1 MKAFTVVAAVSFAL
15 LTVPA
20 FAQQKPPVT
29 KPPATQQPAVPQ
41 TQKPATPA
49 PAPQAAPPRPF
60 PEGAKIA
67 YCSLNAIA
75 ATSKDGRAFADKN
88 KTAQEAK
95 LKQIQDKQKKMEAD
109 QAMMNSA
116 SVADDKRAQL
126 QKDVA
131 RQETE
136 IQRMQQDAQN
146 EMQELQNELQDSFLK
161 RVMPIIQQVAAE
173 KGVQMVL
180 NYQDGMFLWVDTGLD
195 LSGEVARRL
204 DATAPAAAP
213 KAPNQPSPASK

>member
-1 MKAFTVVAAVSFAL
+1 MKAFSVVAAVSLAL

-20 FAQQKPPVT
+20 FAQQKPPAQ
-29 KPPATQQPAVPQ
+29 KPPATQPAAPQ
-41 TQKPATPA
+41 TQKPVTPA
-49 PAPQAAPPRPF
+49 PTPQATPPRPF

-75 ATSKDGRAFADKN
+75 ATSKDGRAFADKI
-88 KTAQEAK
+88 KGAQEAK
-95 LKQIQDKQKKMEAD
+95 LKGIQDKQKAMEAN
-109 QAMMNSA
+109 QALVNSP
-116 SVADDKRAQL
+116 SITDDKRAGL
-126 QKDVA
+126 QKEIA

-136 IQRMQQDAQN
+136 IQRLQQDAQN

-195 LSGEVARRL
+195 LSAEVARRL
-204 DATAPAAAP
+204 DATSPAAAP
-213 KAPNQPSPASK
+213 KQPNQ

>member
-15 LTVPA
+15 STVPA
-20 FAQQKPPVT
+20 LAQQKPPAT
-29 KPPATQQPAVPQ
+29 KPPATQQPAAPQ
-41 TQKPATPA
+41 TQKPATPV
-49 PAPQAAPPRPF
+49 PPPQATPPRPF

-75 ATSKDGRAFADKN
+75 ATSKEGRAFADKI
-88 KTAQEAK
+88 KTAQESR
-95 LKQIQDKQKKMEAD
+95 LKQLQDKNKAMEANKALID
-109 QAMMNSA
+109 SP
-116 SVADDKRAQL
+116 SVADDKRAAL
-126 QKDVA
+126 QKEVA

-136 IQRMQQDAQN
+136 IQRMQQDAQA
-146 EMQELQNELQDSFLK
+146 EMQELQNELQDNFLK

-195 LSGEVARRL
+195 LSGEVSRRL
-204 DATAPAAAP
+204 DSATPAAAP
-213 KAPNQPSPASK
+213 KEPNPQPASK